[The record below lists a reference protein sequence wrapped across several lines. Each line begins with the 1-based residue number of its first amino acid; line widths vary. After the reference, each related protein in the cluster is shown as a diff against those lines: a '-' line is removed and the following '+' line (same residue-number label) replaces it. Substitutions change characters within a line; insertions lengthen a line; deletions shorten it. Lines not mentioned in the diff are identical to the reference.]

1 MGSTLA
7 RSLARGE
14 GSGRVVGAGLQK
26 MGEISI
32 EIVSKGNAKSKNKAE
47 GWSRI

>member
-7 RSLARGE
+7 RSLSRGE